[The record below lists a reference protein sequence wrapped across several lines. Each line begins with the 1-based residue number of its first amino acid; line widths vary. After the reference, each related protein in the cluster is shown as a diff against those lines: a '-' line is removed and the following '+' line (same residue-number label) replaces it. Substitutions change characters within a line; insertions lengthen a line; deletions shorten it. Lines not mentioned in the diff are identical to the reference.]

1 MATQAEILAEYNARE
16 RAFRALVPGGFLI
29 PEDVVSAIN
38 ITAMHLGLDPQDVRD
53 VVMNDAA
60 GMRG

>member
-1 MATQAEILAEYNARE
+1 MTRATILTEYRQHE
-16 RAFRALVPGGFLI
+16 RATRSANPGNILL
-29 PEDVVSAIN
+29 PENVTTAIN

>member
-1 MATQAEILAEYNARE
+1 MTRAAILAEYRQHE
-16 RAFRALVPGGFLI
+16 RAARSANPGHMLL
-29 PEDVVSAIN
+29 PENVTTAIN